1 MKLSQDGQFLVTAS
15 DKGTLLRIF
24 NTETGN
30 MVSEVRRGAD
40 QAFITDVG
48 LDPTNKFLCCASDKG
63 TIHVFSVTG
72 NESENKTSTLSAMSG
87 MIGYFGSKW
96 SFS

>member
-1 MKLSQDGQFLVTAS
+1 MS
-15 DKGTLLRIF
+15 
-24 NTETGN
+24 
-30 MVSEVRRGAD
+30 
-40 QAFITDVG
+40 
-48 LDPTNKFLCCASDKG
+48 LDPTNKFVCCASDKG

-72 NESENKTSTLSAMSG
+72 NNESENKTSALSAMSG